1 MKKLNT
7 LLNSRKSVVVLAAA
21 LFLFMLALNFLT
33 PYVADD
39 YVYRINLYD
48 KTPLE
53 SVGDVLQSMYTHS
66 YAMNGRLVS
75 HFFGSLF
82 MLWPKAVF
90 NVVNALVY
98 VLLMLGM
105 CKLAG
110 AGGRGGA
117 ALLVTVSMAFWYFT
131 PNFGQVALWQLGSVN
146 YLWGLLGG
154 VIFLCPYV
162 LLFIKGRELLPKV
175 WQRALFIVFSLP
187 FGMYIEGMSF
197 ISVAL
202 AACLLILARV
212 MDKRPLKS
220 WLWAPFI
227 TACAGYCLLMS
238 MPAER
243 RAKQALL
250 DLGIL
255 IENFGK
261 ATEGLKTYGL
271 VLLMVWA
278 VLFVLAVSAKA
289 RPKRLALSALFLL
302 GALAANY
309 MLTFAS
315 YYEARSASPVV
326 TLLILAVA
334 VLLAE
339 PAQDS
344 PPLIIR
350 RCVIS
355 VLTVVF
361 FFSLITGAISIWR
374 SYCDFSARERHIRE
388 ALSAGERDLA
398 LQVVHP
404 TTPYSPFWGLLD
416 LNTETSDT
424 WPNLQMSGYYGADSI
439 IGYYP

>member
-7 LLNSRKSVVVLAAA
+7 LLNSRKSVVVLATA
-21 LFLFMLALNFLT
+21 LFLFMLVLNFLT

-39 YVYRINLYD
+39 YVYRISFYD
-48 KTPLE
+48 KTPLS

-75 HFFGSLF
+75 HFLGSLF
-82 MLWPKAVF
+82 MLWPKAAF
-90 NVVNALVY
+90 NVANALVY

-105 CKLAG
+105 WKLAG
-110 AGGRGGA
+110 AGVRGGA
-117 ALLVTVSMAFWYFT
+117 ALFVTVCMAFWYFA
-131 PNFGQVALWQLGSVN
+131 PDFGQVALWQLGSVN

-154 VIFLCPYV
+154 VVFLCPYV
-162 LLFIKGRELLPKV
+162 FRFTEGREMLPRV
-175 WQRALFIVFSLP
+175 WQRALFIVLALP

-197 ISVAL
+197 ISILL
-202 AACLLILARV
+202 AVCLLALARV
-212 MDKRPLKS
+212 MDKRSLKS
-220 WLWAPFI
+220 WLLAPVI
-227 TACAGYCLLMS
+227 IACIGYCLMMA

-243 RAKQALL
+243 NAKQAQLSL
-250 DLGIL
+250 AVL
-255 IENFGK
+255 IENFGN
-261 ATEGLKTYGL
+261 ATEVLKTYGL
-271 VLLMVWA
+271 VLLIVWV

-315 YYEARSASPVV
+315 YYVPRSASPVV
-326 TLLILAVA
+326 TLLILAIA

-339 PAQDS
+339 PARGGC
-344 PPLIIR
+344 LVIR

-355 VLTVVF
+355 VLAVVF
-361 FFSLITGAISIWR
+361 SFSLITGAISIWK
-374 SYCDFSARERHIRE
+374 SYCDFSARETYIRE
-388 ALSAGERDLA
+388 ALSAGERDLT

-424 WPNLQMSGYYGADSI
+424 WPNHQMSEYYGADSI
-439 IGYYP
+439 IGY